1 MVASLFGAC
10 NLNAVDPHAWLADT
24 LRAIV
29 AGHPQS
35 RVGELPPRSYPGK
48 VWAGRR
54 LHSSETIT
62 AHSEV
67 GALRQASSRT
77 QAENRSVP
85 SACQNI
91 RYRKKGSDQIG
102 SGHLVPY
109 LNLSK
114 Q

>member
-1 MVASLFGAC
+1 
-10 NLNAVDPHAWLADT
+10 
-24 LRAIV
+24 
-29 AGHPQS
+29 
-35 RVGELPPRSYPGK
+35 
-48 VWAGRR
+48 
-54 LHSSETIT
+54 
-62 AHSEV
+62 EV

-102 SGHLVPY
+102 SGHLAPY